1 MNIDKFS
8 GFYKK
13 SMKERTDL
21 LKSECAL
28 SEEELSILTSTG
40 SLSHEIADRM
50 VENVVGAIHIPLG
63 IATNFRINGKEI
75 LIPMAIEEPS
85 VIAAACNGA
94 KLTLPQGFTA
104 DADEPIMIGQIQ
116 FVGIEKISAAIKKIE
131 KNKSSL
137 LSTAKEF
144 AKGMEKYGGGVKDLR
159 AKKIR
164 TPRGDMLIVEFD
176 IDVRDA
182 MGANTVNTV
191 LEKSAPPIKELIGG
205 EYRLRILTNL
215 AVKRKVRA
223 SAVWKKENLGGE
235 ETVDRILDGYA
246 FAQGDIFRCTT
257 HNKGIMNGIDAV
269 ALACG
274 QDWRAIEAGAHAY
287 AALGGYHPL
296 TSYEKTKEGDLLGKI
311 ELPIAAGTVGG
322 AINTLPNPKIMFK
335 IMNIKSSKE
344 LAMVMA
350 CVGLSN
356 SFAALRALST
366 EGIQS
371 GHMGLH
377 ARNIAI
383 MAGAKTPQEIDSLT
397 ELLVKNNNFSL
408 DFAKEKLKGLKI

>member
-1 MNIDKFS
+1 MNMGKFS

-13 SMKERTDL
+13 SMKERTEL
-21 LKSECAL
+21 LKSECSL
-28 SEEELSILTSTG
+28 SEEELSALTSTG
-40 SLSHEIADRM
+40 SLSHEVADRM
-50 VENVVGAIHIPLG
+50 VENVVGAIHLPLG
-63 IATNFRINGKEI
+63 LATNFRINGKEI

-104 DADEPIMIGQIQ
+104 DADEPVMIGQIQ
-116 FVGIEKISAAIKKIE
+116 FVGLEKVSTAIKKIE
-131 KNKSSL
+131 KNKSTL
-137 LSTAKEF
+137 LSTCKAF
-144 AKGMEKYGGGVKDLR
+144 ASGMEKYGGGVKDLR
-159 AKKIR
+159 AKKIK
-164 TPRGDMLIVEFD
+164 TPRGEMLIVEFD

-182 MGANTVNTV
+182 MGANTINTV
-191 LEKSAPPIKELIGG
+191 LEKSAPVLKELIGG
-205 EYRLRILTNL
+205 EFRLRILTNL

-223 SAVWKKENLGGE
+223 KAVWKKESLGGE

-287 AALGGYHPL
+287 ASLDGYHPL

-344 LAMVMA
+344 LAMAMA

-366 EGIQS
+366 EGIQQ

-377 ARNIAI
+377 ARNIAV

-408 DFAKEKLKGLKI
+408 DFAKEKLKGLKV

>member
-1 MNIDKFS
+1 MNMEKFS

-13 SMKERTDL
+13 SIKERIEL
-21 LKSECAL
+21 LKSECSL
-28 SEEELSILTSTG
+28 SEEELSTLTG
-40 SLSHEIADRM
+40 PLSHEIADRM

-63 IATNFRINGKEI
+63 LATNFRINGKEI

-116 FVGIEKISAAIKKIE
+116 FVGVDIPAAIKKIN
-131 KNKSSL
+131 KNKSTL

-144 AKGMEKYGGGVKDLR
+144 AVGIEKYGGGVRDLR
-159 AKKIR
+159 TKKIK
-164 TPRGDMLIVEFD
+164 TPRGEMLIVEFD

-182 MGANTVNTV
+182 MGANTINTV
-191 LEKSAPPIKELIGG
+191 LEKSAPHIKELIGG

-223 SAVWKKENLGGE
+223 NAVWKKEALGGE
-235 ETVDRILDGYA
+235 ETIDRILDGYA
-246 FAQGDIFRCTT
+246 FAVGDIFRCTT

-287 AALGGYHPL
+287 AAIEGYKPL
-296 TSYEKTKEGDLLGKI
+296 TQYEKTKEGDLLGKI

-322 AINTLPNPKIMFK
+322 AINTLPSPKIMFK

-344 LAMVMA
+344 LAMCMA

-377 ARNIAI
+377 ARNLAVI
-383 MAGAKTPQEIDSLT
+383 AGAKNPQEIEKLT
-397 ELLVKNNNFSL
+397 ELMKKENNFSV
-408 DFAKEKLKGLKI
+408 DFAKEKLKGLRT